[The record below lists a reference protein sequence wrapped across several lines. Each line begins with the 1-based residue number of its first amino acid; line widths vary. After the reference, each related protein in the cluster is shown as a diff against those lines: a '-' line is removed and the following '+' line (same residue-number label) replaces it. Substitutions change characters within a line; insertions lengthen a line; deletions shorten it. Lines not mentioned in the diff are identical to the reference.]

1 MNNNSSDEITHRM
14 GELSGE
20 ISGYLQRRMTDATSA
35 GRAQEEMFA
44 AATIVGA
51 IAEALRR
58 QLPAELVPAVE
69 TQIRQWMGQAPAA
82 PASTPKP
89 MNGTNGTNGAR
100 ATHDPVKVAQLAI
113 EAASAAY
120 EARQRDGG
128 SDAEWAETERQL
140 ATALQ
145 LVDACP
151 GQLGDA
157 AEARQ
162 WLGDMLATV
171 RARRAQGQPSA

>member
-1 MNNNSSDEITHRM
+1 MSANNPDEITRRM

-35 GRAQEEMFA
+35 GRAQQEMFA
-44 AATIVGA
+44 AATVVGA
-51 IAEALRR
+51 LAEALRR
-58 QLPAELVPAVE
+58 QLPPELVPAVD
-69 TQIRQWMGQAPAA
+69 TQIRQWMGQTPAA
-82 PASTPKP
+82 PASTLRPA
-89 MNGTNGTNGAR
+89 NGTNGAH

-157 AEARQ
+157 DEARQ